1 MLFWEMI
8 RVALQSIRANLF
20 RAMLTMLGIIIGVAA
35 VITMVALGTGAQQ
48 AVNDQ
53 LDRLGGNILSVNTGS
68 FMRRGVSLDN
78 QKLTLDDATAIARD
92 VASASAIVPETT
104 GSIPVKFGNKSQ
116 TTEIVATT
124 PNYAEV
130 NNYELMY
137 GRMFTD
143 SENAA
148 RKRVIVLGGKVPAA
162 LETDPTMLI
171 GENLIIKGTSFEIIG
186 IFEPKGS
193 VGFRNTDENAW
204 VPLATA
210 QSRLTGSEDLTAIG
224 VQVKPG
230 ITMENATIDI
240 ERVMRKE
247 HGILPGGDNDFGIND
262 RKQFLSMQQDAAEI
276 FSYLLAGIAGISL
289 IVGGIGIMNIMLV
302 TVTERTREIGIRKAL
317 GATRTNILLQ
327 FLIEAIT
334 LCIAG
339 GILGIAL
346 GSGAASLLA
355 SVLGWSTPLSAS
367 AVSIAF
373 GFSAG
378 VGLLFGLLPARK
390 AASLDPIAALR
401 YE

>member
-116 TTEIVATT
+116 TTEIVGTT

>member
-53 LDRLGGNILSVNTGS
+53 LDRLGGNILSVNTGM
-68 FMRRGVSLDN
+68 FMRRGVALED
-78 QKLTLDDATAIARD
+78 QKLNIDDANAIARD
-92 VASASAIVPETT
+92 VASANAVVPETT
-104 GSIPVKFGNKSQ
+104 GSIPLKFGNKSQ
-116 TTEIVATT
+116 TTEIVGTT

-148 RKRVIVLGGKVPAA
+148 RKRVIVLGGKVPAT

-240 ERVMRKE
+240 ERVMRRE
-247 HGILPGGDNDFGIND
+247 HGILPGEDNNFAIND

-334 LCIAG
+334 LCIVG

-346 GSGAASLLA
+346 GAGAASLLA
-355 SVLGWSTPLSAS
+355 SILGWSTPLSVS
-367 AVSIAF
+367 AVSLAF

-378 VGLLFGLLPARK
+378 VGLIFGLLPARK

>member
-78 QKLTLDDATAIARD
+78 QRLTLDDANAIARD

-104 GSIPVKFGNKSQ
+104 GSIPIKFGNKSQ
-116 TTEIVATT
+116 TTEIVGTT
-124 PNYAEV
+124 PNYADV

-143 SENAA
+143 SENAG

-171 GENLIIKGTSFEIIG
+171 GENLLIKGTSFEIIG

-204 VPLATA
+204 IPLATA

-230 ITMENATIDI
+230 ITMEKATIDI

-327 FLIEAIT
+327 FLIEAVT
-334 LCIAG
+334 LCVAG

-355 SVLGWSTPLSAS
+355 SILGWSTPLSIS

-378 VGLLFGLLPARK
+378 VGLIFGLLPARK
-390 AASLDPIAALR
+390 AASMDPIAALR

>member
-53 LDRLGGNILSVNTGS
+53 LDRLGGNILSVSTGS
-68 FMRRGVSLDN
+68 FMRRGVSLDRDR
-78 QKLTLDDATAIARD
+78 LTLDDANAIARR
-92 VASASAIVPETT
+92 VASASAVVPETT
-104 GSIPVKFGNKSQ
+104 GSIPIKFGNKSQ
-116 TTEIVATT
+116 TTEIIGTT

-148 RKRVIVLGGKVPAA
+148 RKRVIVIGGKVPAA

-171 GENLIIKGTSFEIIG
+171 GENLLIKGTSFKIIG

-193 VGFRNTDENAW
+193 IGFRNTDENAW

-210 QSRLTGSEDLTAIG
+210 QSRLTGSDNLSAIG

-230 ITMENATIDI
+230 ITMENAMIDI

-247 HGILPGGDNDFGIND
+247 HGILPGADNDFGISD

-327 FLIEAIT
+327 FLIEAVT
-334 LCIAG
+334 LCIVG

-355 SVLGWSTPLSAS
+355 SILGWSTPLSVS

-378 VGLLFGLLPARK
+378 VGLIFGLLPARK